1 MINEISSKVSLVE
14 SIFESSLKV
23 SLPFEMFYFQENT
36 FFSQTPPN
44 IFKLILISNIVS
56 LVNSLDVFVWVLIT
70 AGAILFPVACFA
82 YFCLKRQWQIRK
94 LEQEYLYADPAKRK
108 NLERGFLGPYAESKE
123 NVSNDDNNKPR
134 TSNLNPEIVVQP
146 YNLNNKVRF
155 KDDPDSNEAEMDQQ
169 NQLPAL
175 MTENYNPETQSVD
188 QNQGQDLRGLKNA
201 VNFFGKNLANNK
213 KQNNYSNRSVT
224 SGQQQQ
230 LPSVPNSYSQ
240 NPIQPDVPIQQVYSQ
255 SNSQRS
261 SIQQPVY
268 SVANSYPQQGI
279 QANASSAS
287 NLVPDNIYSQVVPQ
301 RTSRTSSQLQL
312 PQQDEVNYSNSQG
325 GAYDD
330 EQPVYMNSGDVDQ
343 YTDQYSDQFG
353 RNSRY

>member
-1 MINEISSKVSLVE
+1 
-14 SIFESSLKV
+14 
-23 SLPFEMFYFQENT
+23 
-36 FFSQTPPN
+36 
-44 IFKLILISNIVS
+44 
-56 LVNSLDVFVWVLIT
+56 
-70 AGAILFPVACFA
+70 
-82 YFCLKRQWQIRK
+82 
-94 LEQEYLYADPAKRK
+94 
-108 NLERGFLGPYAESKE
+108 
-123 NVSNDDNNKPR
+123 
-134 TSNLNPEIVVQP
+134 
-146 YNLNNKVRF
+146 
-155 KDDPDSNEAEMDQQ
+155 MDQQ

-261 SIQQPVY
+261 SIQPAY

-279 QANASSAS
+279 QANISSTS

-301 RTSRTSSQLQL
+301 RTSRTSNQQQL

-330 EQPVYMNSGDVDQ
+330 EQPVYMNSGEVDQ

>member
-1 MINEISSKVSLVE
+1 MG
-14 SIFESSLKV
+14 
-23 SLPFEMFYFQENT
+23 FYTGSFNGNYT
-36 FFSQTPPN
+36 GYS
-44 IFKLILISNIVS
+44 
-56 LVNSLDVFVWVLIT
+56 VNSLDVFVWVLIT
-70 AGAILFPVACFA
+70 AGAIIFPVGCFA

-123 NVSNDDNNKPR
+123 NVSNDDKPR
-134 TSNLNPEIVVQP
+134 TSNLIPEIIVQP

-155 KDDPDSNEAEMDQQ
+155 KDDPNTPNNHDQQ

-175 MTENYNPETQSVD
+175 MTENYNPEMPGD
-188 QNQGQDLRGLKNA
+188 EQNQAQDLRGLKNA
-201 VNFFGKNLANNK
+201 VNFFGKNLANK
-213 KQNNYSNRSVT
+213 KQNNYSNRSV
-224 SGQQQQ
+224 GIEQQQQ
-230 LPSVPNSYSQ
+230 LPVVPNSYSQ

-261 SIQQPVY
+261 SIQPQNPVVY
-268 SVANSYPQQGI
+268 SVANSYAQQGI

-301 RTSRTSSQLQL
+301 RASRTNSQQQL
-312 PQQDEVNYSNSQG
+312 PQHEEMNYSNSQA

-330 EQPVYMNSGDVDQ
+330 EQPVYMNTGEVDQ
-343 YTDQYSDQFG
+343 YAEQYSDQFD
-353 RNSRY
+353 RNNNRYN